1 MPQDGYGQSGH
12 DNDGDNDG
20 DDSGGS
26 DDDGDCGDDGD
37 LTNAFSTNSGDAIK
51 SRIHEWCQSQ
61 DKRVLVILRTVCQA
75 MCEDTD
81 GSICSL

>member
-1 MPQDGYGQSGH
+1 MPQDGYGQSAQ

-37 LTNAFSTNSGDAIK
+37 LTNAFSSNRGDGKFIIGSTWA
-51 SRIHEWCQSQ
+51 SVEQ
-61 DKRVLVILRTVCQA
+61 IL
-75 MCEDTD
+75 
-81 GSICSL
+81 

>member
-26 DDDGDCGDDGD
+26 DNDGECGDDGA
-37 LTNAFSTNSGDAIK
+37 LTNAFRSNRGVGKFIIGSTWASV
-51 SRIHEWCQSQ
+51 EQ
-61 DKRVLVILRTVCQA
+61 IL
-75 MCEDTD
+75 
-81 GSICSL
+81 